1 MRNLQVSGCGMI
13 AISALITLVI
23 GAAVIA
29 GILLLKPA
37 QVELTREATAVLT
50 IVPAPTSTIGGQMSL
65 FATPTAT
72 QPALSITIE
81 GIRVGLFVQISGTG
95 GDGLRLRR
103 EPGTNTDILFLGY
116 ESEVFKVVDGP
127 KEADGFTWW
136 YLTAP
141 YDEKRSGWAASRF
154 LRIIDLGTESQP

>member
-13 AISALITLVI
+13 AISVLITLVI
-23 GAAVIA
+23 GAAVIV
-29 GILLLKPA
+29 GVLLLRPA

-50 IVPAPTSTIGGQMSL
+50 IVPAPTSTVGGQMSL

-72 QPALSITIE
+72 QPALSITID
-81 GIRVGLFVQISGTG
+81 GIRVGLFVQIFGTG

-127 KEADGFTWW
+127 KEADGFMWW

-154 LRIIDLGTESQP
+154 LRVIDLSSESQP

>member
-1 MRNLQVSGCGMI
+1 MRNLSASGCRMI
-13 AISALITLVI
+13 FLSALIALLIVV
-23 GAAVIA
+23 AVIT
-29 GILLLKPA
+29 GVLLLKPTP
-37 QVELTREATAVLT
+37 VEVAKEATAVLT
-50 IVPAPTSTIGGQMSL
+50 IVPAPTSTVGGQLSL

-72 QPALSITIE
+72 QPALSITID
-81 GIRVGLFVQISGTG
+81 GIRVGLFVQIYGTG

-154 LRIIDLGTESQP
+154 LRVIDLSNESQP

>member
-13 AISALITLVI
+13 AISVLITLVI

-29 GILLLKPA
+29 GVLLLRPA

-50 IVPAPTSTIGGQMSL
+50 IVPAPTSTIGGQMSV

-72 QPALSITIE
+72 QPALSITID
-81 GIRVGLFVQISGTG
+81 GIRVGLFVQIFGTG

-127 KEADGFTWW
+127 KEADGFMWW

-154 LRIIDLGTESQP
+154 LRVIDLSSESQP

>member
-13 AISALITLVI
+13 AISVLITLVI

-29 GILLLKPA
+29 GVLLLRPA

-72 QPALSITIE
+72 QPALSITID
-81 GIRVGLFVQISGTG
+81 GIRVGLFVQIFGTG

-127 KEADGFTWW
+127 KEADGFMWW

-154 LRIIDLGTESQP
+154 LRVIDLSSESQP